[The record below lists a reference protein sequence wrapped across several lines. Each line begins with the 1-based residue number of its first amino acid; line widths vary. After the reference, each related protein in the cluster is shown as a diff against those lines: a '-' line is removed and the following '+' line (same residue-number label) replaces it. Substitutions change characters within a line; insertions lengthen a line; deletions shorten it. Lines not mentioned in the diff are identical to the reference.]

1 MSQIAPRGVQP
12 GDQELLRFTYA
23 GLPWV
28 LLLRP
33 HPRKP
38 DRQVKSCQP
47 IGHRPSGTHQWLK
60 ALRKGMALLDRG
72 AGRA

>member
-1 MSQIAPRGVQP
+1 MSQIEPRGVQP
-12 GDQELLRFTYA
+12 GDQELLRYTYS

-33 HPRKP
+33 HPRKEGKFV
-38 DRQVKSCQP
+38 RSCQP
-47 IGHRPSGTHQWLK
+47 IGHRPTGAHQWLK
-60 ALRKGMALLDRG
+60 ALRKGSALLDRG